1 MSSLVLFQKML
12 PVFFLQR
19 DDLRRLINFELL
31 ILRRMSIIINPLFEW
46 DISADKREKPTLF
59 RIKLI
64 DD

>member
-1 MSSLVLFQKML
+1 ML

-31 ILRRMSIIINPLFEW
+31 ILRRMSIIINPLFER